1 MRSDSGRPR
10 LIELGGDLYR
20 ADYQRATARSIDK
33 RKESEENDSLRF
45 YHPNSRGQINCQSR
59 INTGRVHFE
68 LYRSN
73 FILWFISKAFPT
85 APIRDYR
92 LAIRRIT
99 RTTSKDRFNLVLE
112 TLRRELFSSALSIR

>member
-1 MRSDSGRPR
+1 MRSDSGSPR

-68 LYRSN
+68 LYRSTS
-73 FILWFISKAFPT
+73 FYGSSRRHFP
-85 APIRDYR
+85 PHPFEIIDW
-92 LAIRRIT
+92 L
-99 RTTSKDRFNLVLE
+99 S
-112 TLRRELFSSALSIR
+112 RELLELLAKTDLIWF